1 MKKVD
6 KIINFMRALEE
17 VCVVNRDLLLYDG
30 STENDAMHIFKL
42 SFLVM
47 LIAPYLKTP
56 VDYTKMLEMALVHD
70 IAEGKTGD
78 YTAANQL
85 THPELKTEK
94 LKKEAQAIKELK
106 AMLPAPLNRK
116 IYNLYQEYEKKQTIE
131 AKIVSALDKLE
142 ANLQANQYKDG
153 DVRYWQQCENG
164 SEYYKMAQQKKAL
177 IKEIDEP
184 IITELENAII
194 SLSCQNMAKYG
205 LKNKKESHKC

>member
-17 VCVVNRDLLLYDG
+17 VCVVKRDLLMFDG

-56 VDYTKMLEMALVHD
+56 VDYTKMLELALVHD

-78 YTAANQL
+78 YTVANQL
-85 THPELKTEK
+85 AHPDIKKEK
-94 LKKEAQAIKELK
+94 LKREALAIRNLK
-106 AMLPAPLNRK
+106 SQLPSPLDK
-116 IYNLYQEYEKKQTIE
+116 KVYSLYQEYEKKESFE

-142 ANLQANQYKDG
+142 ANLQANQYKNG
-153 DVRYWQQCENG
+153 DIRYWETRENG
-164 SEYYKMAQQKKAL
+164 KEYYKMASLKKDL
-177 IKEIDEP
+177 ITEIDEP
-184 IITELENAII
+184 VISALEQAII
-194 SLSCQNMAKYG
+194 ELSQKNMTRWQIKVE
-205 LKNKKESHKC
+205 K

>member
-1 MKKVD
+1 
-6 KIINFMRALEE
+6 MRALEE

-47 LIAPYLKTP
+47 LVAPYLKTP

-85 THPELKTEK
+85 THPELKAEK
-94 LKKEAQAIKELK
+94 IKKEAKAIKDLK
-106 AMLPAPLNRK
+106 AMLPPPLNKK
-116 IYNLYQEYEKKQTIE
+116 IYNLYQEYEKKQTLE

-153 DVRYWQQCENG
+153 DVRYWKLCENG
-164 SEYYKMAQQKKAL
+164 EKYYKMAQKKKTL
-177 IKEIDEP
+177 IAEIDEP
-184 IITELENAII
+184 IITELENTII
-194 SLSCQNMAKYG
+194 KLSCQNMAKYG
-205 LKNKKESHKC
+205 IKK

>member
-116 IYNLYQEYEKKQTIE
+116 IYNLYQEYEKKQTLE

>member
-1 MKKVD
+1 
-6 KIINFMRALEE
+6 
-17 VCVVNRDLLLYDG
+17 
-30 STENDAMHIFKL
+30 MHIFKL

-56 VDYTKMLEMALVHD
+56 IDYTKMLEMALVHD

-85 THPELKTEK
+85 THPELKAEK
-94 LKKEAQAIKELK
+94 LKKEAEAIKELK
-106 AMLPAPLNRK
+106 AMLPPPLNKK
-116 IYNLYQEYEKKQTIE
+116 IYNLYQEYEKKQTLE

-164 SEYYKMAQQKKAL
+164 SEYYKIAQKKKEL

-184 IITELENAII
+184 IITELEKAII
-194 SLSCQNMAKYG
+194 SLSRQNMAKYG
-205 LKNKKESHKC
+205 IKNKKEPCKC